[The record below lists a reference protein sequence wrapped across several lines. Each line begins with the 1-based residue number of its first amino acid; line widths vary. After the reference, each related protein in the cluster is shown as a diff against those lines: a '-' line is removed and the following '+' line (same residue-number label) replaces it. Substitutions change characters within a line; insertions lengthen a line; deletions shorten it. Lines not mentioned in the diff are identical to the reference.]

1 MRVTACRPSGYG
13 AGYGDTSK
21 HEICREEYQVW
32 RMGAKWP
39 WLLLLTDENHL
50 KLVFQTQ
57 QYSVPLVNVP
67 LVVSVE
73 VAAPEPVETCVTK
86 VIKIT
91 EVVCKDIEEKKCF
104 NVAKFEDGK
113 NTIDQVYHKISSFP
127 ESIEILTRDLSFST
141 DRCHPWWAQLQARDP
156 HLAHQVLP
164 SCEGL
169 WSLDPSSTTPNTRSK
184 AVISTS
190 WLAVIWDCYIYSFLQ
205 FYLVFIEAYIQSH
218 LIKKHC
224 WH

>member
-1 MRVTACRPSGYG
+1 
-13 AGYGDTSK
+13 
-21 HEICREEYQVW
+21 
-32 RMGAKWP
+32 MGAKWP

-104 NVAKFEDGK
+104 NVAKFEDAESDCYDNINRTNNGLESYNRRFNDLFESGK
-113 NTIDQVYHKISSFP
+113 KPTLLTFVNKVEE
-127 ESIEILTRDLSFST
+127 ESQNQAQRIHDIRENRRREVDRDLPTIPQVPIAYYRF
-141 DRCHPWWAQLQARDP
+141 RDNVQ
-156 HLAHQVLP
+156 H
-164 SCEGL
+164 
-169 WSLDPSSTTPNTRSK
+169 
-184 AVISTS
+184 
-190 WLAVIWDCYIYSFLQ
+190 
-205 FYLVFIEAYIQSH
+205 
-218 LIKKHC
+218 
-224 WH
+224 